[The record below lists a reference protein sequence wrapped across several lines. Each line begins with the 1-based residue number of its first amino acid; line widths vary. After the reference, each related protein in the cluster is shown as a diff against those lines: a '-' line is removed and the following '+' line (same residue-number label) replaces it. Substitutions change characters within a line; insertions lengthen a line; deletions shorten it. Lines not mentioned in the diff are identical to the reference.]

1 RDGIRA
7 AQETASG
14 LIEKSPLANVERES
28 LIERLAALTAVDA
41 WQQWLDRVDI
51 HALEIEVPRA
61 GWFGSSPPTVD
72 ASFQNLDEGVV
83 FVADVKAS
91 VGGRPTPA
99 QTAGIPRFAVIE
111 SIDDIPVQNW
121 NDLFNVLN

>member
-1 RDGIRA
+1 ELRAEYESHAGRTLKLEVRRAHTGQHGLSADSVDWLVMHREPLVVAALRDGIRA

-72 ASFQNLDEGVV
+72 
-83 FVADVKAS
+83 
-91 VGGRPTPA
+91 
-99 QTAGIPRFAVIE
+99 
-111 SIDDIPVQNW
+111 
-121 NDLFNVLN
+121 